1 MRVLQKR
8 KKWEH
13 KEVNPTS
20 GKPILQ
26 KLHVHTGDQVIVIA
40 GADKGI
46 ISEVTYVRARALCR
60 PCCALSLDQGFGSGP
75 RVAAFWT
82 AARLLPPALFARGT
96 LPSRPARGRARLDTP
111 ADVAPRR

>member
-60 PCCALSLDQGFGSGP
+60 PCCALSLDQGFGSG
-75 RVAAFWT
+75 T
-82 AARLLPPALFARGT
+82 
-96 LPSRPARGRARLDTP
+96 ARGRLLDRRAPAPSGAFCARHPTL
-111 ADVAPRR
+111 AARARPRSPGHAG

>member
-1 MRVLQKR
+1 LQKR

-13 KEVNPTS
+13 KEVNPTT
-20 GKPILQ
+20 GKPVLR

-60 PCCALSLDQGFGSGP
+60 SCAALSLDKGFATAL

-82 AARLLPPALFARGT
+82 AARLPRPALFARST
-96 LPSRPARGRARLDTP
+96 APSRPARCCAAPNAL
-111 ADVAPRR
+111 ADVASRR